1 MTLIHFNIRYI
12 ICWNIGTAMLGC
24 PPKFETWCNP
34 RNFASGLWGG
44 HGGPCCQL
52 PLTRMVSPKT
62 PVRNMI
68 KVNLESMDSPLLVS
82 ELAFACE
89 TKKSQEPLER
99 RKTLV
104 HLGSFR
110 FSREAARMILGYHS
124 PTIRLQSIEIA
135 TSFWYITGMSV
146 CHLLSWSTFILKKNI
161 PRCDVFFPVE
171 VMKDHQLWSA
181 PQHLAEATRDGCRIR
196 VGL

>member
-1 MTLIHFNIRYI
+1 
-12 ICWNIGTAMLGC
+12 
-24 PPKFETWCNP
+24 
-34 RNFASGLWGG
+34 
-44 HGGPCCQL
+44 
-52 PLTRMVSPKT
+52 MVSPKT

-146 CHLLSWSTFILKKNI
+146 CHLLSWSTFILKKII

-171 VMKDHQLWSA
+171 VMKDHQL
-181 PQHLAEATRDGCRIR
+181 
-196 VGL
+196 

>member
-1 MTLIHFNIRYI
+1 
-12 ICWNIGTAMLGC
+12 
-24 PPKFETWCNP
+24 
-34 RNFASGLWGG
+34 
-44 HGGPCCQL
+44 
-52 PLTRMVSPKT
+52 MVSPKT

-68 KVNLESMDSPLLVS
+68 KVNLESMDSSLLVS

-110 FSREAARMILGYHS
+110 FSREAAHMILGYHS

-135 TSFWYITGMSV
+135 TSFWYITGMSSV
-146 CHLLSWSTFILKKNI
+146 IMVDFHFKKII
-161 PRCDVFFPVE
+161 PRCDVFSLL
-171 VMKDHQLWSA
+171 K
-181 PQHLAEATRDGCRIR
+181 
-196 VGL
+196 